1 MSENGS
7 GGAVLAAW
15 RATDVTMGDVLAQLD
30 GLRRAGQRS
39 LANRTS
45 VVTLVVAASSEAEA
59 SAAVEVVHDF
69 GGRHPARCVVVRAA
83 PDESP
88 AGIDARVSLLQGCS
102 GDHPVWF
109 EDIRLTV
116 RGGAAL
122 HLAHLVEPLVL
133 SDLPVAAW
141 FPGRAPSPRHSLVAA
156 ADAVVMDSKY
166 AIEDDGAQGDEPTV
180 AALPGTRDLAD
191 VAALFGRQA
200 VVDLA
205 WIRLRPWRELL
216 AALFDGSEYRPFAF
230 GVRSAEVAGKA
241 GARLLLGGWLSSRL
255 GLASSR
261 LHLLPARHAS
271 LRLVA
276 EHDGRTG
283 TFVVERVQGERL
295 VRASAAIDGGPRHT
309 EVLALPQAD
318 LSWSLAQ
325 GLAHLGR
332 DQVYEDAVHA
342 AVALSN

>member
-1 MSENGS
+1 VSEVA

-45 VVTLVVAASSEAEA
+45 VVTLVVAVRSEAEA
-59 SAAVEVVHDF
+59 GAAVDVVHDF

-83 PDESP
+83 PSESP

-102 GDHPVWF
+102 GDHAVWY

-116 RGGAAL
+116 RGAAAL
-122 HLAHLVEPLVL
+122 HLAQLVEPLVL

-141 FPGRAPSPRHSLVAA
+141 FPGHAPSPQDSLVEA
-156 ADAVVMDSKY
+156 ADAVIMDSKH
-166 AIEDDGAQGDEPTV
+166 AIEEDGAGHDDESV
-180 AALPGTRDLAD
+180 GGALPGTGDLAG
-191 VAALFGRQA
+191 VAALFGQQA

-205 WIRLRPWRELL
+205 WIRLRPWRELT

-230 GVRSAEVAGKA
+230 DVRSAQVSGKP

-255 GLASSR
+255 GLPSSR

-276 EHDGRTG
+276 EHEGRTG
-283 TFVVERVQGERL
+283 TFVVERVEGERL
-295 VRASAAIDGGPRHT
+295 VRASAAVDDGPRHT
-309 EVLALPQAD
+309 EVLALPEAD

-332 DQVYEDAVHA
+332 DHVYEDAVHA
-342 AVALSN
+342 ALALAT